1 MLPLLSP
8 ALSLPSLPITPSLPS
23 SLALSSLPG
32 QTKADHAVVMWID
45 LFSVSAV
52 FWGRKT
58 SGICE
63 RAVKCHGQ

>member
-8 ALSLPSLPITPSLPS
+8 ALSLPSLPITPSLLS
-23 SLALSSLPG
+23 SPALSSLLG

-52 FWGRKT
+52 FWG
-58 SGICE
+58 
-63 RAVKCHGQ
+63 